1 MKKIDVF
8 LANWDVIKIVSP
20 NEISEQ
26 PIYVINDDEIYAE
39 CFYKDYHYIKP
50 NHVYYFY
57 VNNKIKLGKDYFLHI
72 NNSLIRIDVTP
83 SSLLPDLDNIFASD
97 KHALGNVYLGD
108 DSFQFTFLCPH
119 ATKVYVKFKYNN
131 NLLIQ

>member
-57 VNNKIKLGKDYFLHI
+57 VNNKIKLEVKKLYKLQELKKELMQSMKDL
-72 NNSLIRIDVTP
+72 
-83 SSLLPDLDNIFASD
+83 
-97 KHALGNVYLGD
+97 
-108 DSFQFTFLCPH
+108 
-119 ATKVYVKFKYNN
+119 NN
-131 NLLIQ
+131 N

>member
-39 CFYKDYHYIKP
+39 CFYKDYHYYIIEQLRV
-50 NHVYYFY
+50 HQLHEIDEGSSVW
-57 VNNKIKLGKDYFLHI
+57 FLV
-72 NNSLIRIDVTP
+72 SFLY
-83 SSLLPDLDNIFASD
+83 SD
-97 KHALGNVYLGD
+97 
-108 DSFQFTFLCPH
+108 
-119 ATKVYVKFKYNN
+119 
-131 NLLIQ
+131 